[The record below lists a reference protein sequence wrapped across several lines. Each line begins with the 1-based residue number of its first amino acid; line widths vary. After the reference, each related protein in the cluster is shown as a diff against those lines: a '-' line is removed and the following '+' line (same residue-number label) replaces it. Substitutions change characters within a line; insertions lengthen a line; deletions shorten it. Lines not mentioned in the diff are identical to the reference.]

1 MKLKLVGLSS
11 SPKKRST
18 YKLIEIA
25 LQSAKDA
32 VLKEKNDIEV
42 EIEIVSLAGKKITG
56 CIDCNACK
64 KRGTFCV
71 LKDDWYKC
79 VKCLID
85 PIPDGV
91 IIGSPVYFFSTN
103 SILRAFFERCTSL
116 FKKASYK
123 RNPFEIPDWTKPLN
137 KDFRE
142 IPDWTKTVAG
152 AVTVGFHR
160 NGGQEHA
167 AVDIINWLLTTGFI
181 VVGNGP
187 NGYIAGTAWSGWNS
201 DNIENPPIMFDK
213 IGLHSA
219 KVLGDRVGETALRI
233 RLSDINLRKQE
244 QNL

>member
-18 YKLIEIA
+18 CKLIEIA

-32 VLKEKNDIEV
+32 VLKEKNDIKV
-42 EIEIVSLAGKKITG
+42 EIEIISLAGKKITG

-71 LKDDWYKC
+71 LKDDWYEC

-123 RNPFEIPDWTKPLN
+123 RNPYEIPDWTKPVC
-137 KDFRE
+137 KDFRD

-152 AVTVGFHR
+152 AITTGFHR

-167 AVDIINWLLTTGFI
+167 AADIINWLLTTGF
-181 VVGNGP
+181 VTVGNGP
-187 NGYIAGTAWSGWNS
+187 IDYIAGTAWSGCQV
-201 DNIENPPIMFDK
+201 DNLETPPILSDK
-213 IGLHSA
+213 IGLYSA
-219 KVLGDRVGETALRI
+219 KLLGARVGEAALRI
-233 RLSDINLRKQE
+233 HLGDINLRKQE